1 MYNIDKGCPISSTAQ
16 KKPLLGKTTQ
26 KYHFCTKNAKVPPGQ
41 EFHISPGGTIVRRSL
56 ADYETFVRGNITF
69 NVERIQYRMFA
80 VL

>member
-1 MYNIDKGCPISSTAQ
+1 MHDFTYRAKKAVVSQNNAISAILRQNQ
-16 KKPLLGKTTQ
+16 K
-26 KYHFCTKNAKVPPGQ
+26 KVPPGQ
-41 EFHISPGGTIVRRSL
+41 EFHISPGGTVVRRSL

>member
-1 MYNIDKGCPISSTAQ
+1 MQNKAVSNQ
-16 KKPLLGKTTQ
+16 HQ
-26 KYHFCTKNAKVPPGQ
+26 KVPPGQ
-41 EFHISPGGTIVRRSL
+41 EFHDNPRDTIVRRSL